1 MRRGGSETKT
11 TTTTPAIWANFFFP
25 LRFSGVGFAVDVF
38 FFFRSFFPGVWSIG
52 EGGHAALRKKSSKVN
67 VSDAHQVHCTR
78 LPFRSVSFFLLG
90 ILLRSFLPLVSRSF
104 SKSNN
109 TNNSLHLCLVYF

>member
-11 TTTTPAIWANFFFP
+11 TTTTPAIWAKFFFP

-67 VSDAHQVHCTR
+67 VSDAHQVLHTAPF
-78 LPFRSVSFFLLG
+78 PFRFVFSFGDFA
-90 ILLRSFLPLVSRSF
+90 
-104 SKSNN
+104 
-109 TNNSLHLCLVYF
+109 SLFPFACGKVFFQE